1 MNLPEADYDGAW
13 KEALEQFLEKIL
25 QRFFPE
31 THALIDWSRPF
42 EFLEQ
47 ELKKVLPVSDGAPE
61 KPWRVD
67 KLIRVFLKDGG
78 ERWLLIHLEVQS
90 FAEEDFAARI
100 FGYFCRLQAAF
111 GRDVLPLV
119 ILADANR
126 SWHPEEYRYEMGKV
140 SVRLRFDTCKLLD
153 LAEEL
158 EADPGIPSIV
168 ARAQLAAHGT
178 ARNAEARLRA
188 KWRLTR
194 LLYESGYSAEEV
206 RRVFIVID
214 WMMTLPRELAFD
226 YEKKI
231 VDYET
236 EHAMPYVSS
245 IEQIGIEKGLE
256 KGLERGLERGR
267 EEGLEEGLERG
278 LERGLEAG
286 KRNLVNLLL
295 EKTVGEVPEELAGA
309 VERLSSGELDSLAV
323 AVIRF
328 ESAAD
333 LRRWLED
340 RA

>member
-1 MNLPEADYDGAW
+1 MSRRALP
-13 KEALEQFLEKIL
+13 
-25 QRFFPE
+25 P
-31 THALIDWSRPF
+31 
-42 EFLEQ
+42 
-47 ELKKVLPVSDGAPE
+47 
-61 KPWRVD
+61 
-67 KLIRVFLKDGG
+67 
-78 ERWLLIHLEVQS
+78 
-90 FAEEDFAARI
+90 
-100 FGYFCRLQAAF
+100 
-111 GRDVLPLV
+111 
-119 ILADANR
+119 
-126 SWHPEEYRYEMGKV
+126 
-140 SVRLRFDTCKLLD
+140 CKLLD

-158 EADPGIPSIV
+158 ESDPGIPSIV

-178 ARNAEARLRA
+178 ARDPEARLRA

-214 WMMTLPRELAFD
+214 WMMTLPRELAFE

-245 IEQIGIEKGLE
+245 IERIGIEKGLE
-256 KGLERGLERGR
+256 QGR
-267 EEGLEEGLERG
+267 EEGLEQGLEQGLERG

-295 EKTVGEVPEELAGA
+295 ENTVGEIPEELAGA
-309 VERLSSGELDSLAV
+309 VERLSSRELDSLAV

-328 ESAAD
+328 ESVAD
-333 LRRWLED
+333 LKRWLAD